1 LHVPLRQQTLRFGDA
16 WARLGPW
23 RGGGHIAHLVVAPD
37 APLSGEAVLACLKR
51 ARAAGF
57 VEVLTSAMGPAEE
70 EPFVQARFTVRER
83 LHLLTREIDADPPE
97 PAETAFRSGTEPAFR
112 SGTEPVRPVSRATR
126 RDRAAVLA
134 LDDAAFQP
142 FWRLG
147 ALGLR
152 DALDATPVHQFRA
165 TRADDALTGY
175 AITGRAGNQG
185 YLQRIAVH
193 PDAQR
198 QGWGTALVADAM
210 HWLWRHGA
218 VRAFVNTQLENHAA
232 RSLYESFGFT
242 ALPAGL
248 AVLGRSL

>member
-1 LHVPLRQQTLRFGDA
+1 VRQQTLRFGDA

-37 APLSGEAVLACLKR
+37 APLSGDAVLACLKR

-70 EPFVQARFTVRER
+70 EPFVQASFTVRER
-83 LHLLTREIDADPPE
+83 LHLLTRALDADPPE
-97 PAETAFRSGTEPAFR
+97 FGVQAARA
-112 SGTEPVRPVSRATR
+112 VSRATR
-126 RDRAAVLA
+126 RDRPAVLA
-134 LDDAAFQP
+134 LDDAAFEP

-175 AITGRAGNQG
+175 AITGRSGSQG

-193 PDAQR
+193 PDAQH

-210 HWLWRHGA
+210 QWLWRHGA
-218 VRAFVNTQLENHAA
+218 VRAFVNTQLENVAA
-232 RSLYESFGFT
+232 RSLYESFGFS

>member
-1 LHVPLRQQTLRFGDA
+1 VKQQTLRFGDA

-70 EPFVQARFTVRER
+70 EPFVQASFTVRER
-83 LHLLTREIDADPPE
+83 LHLLTREIGADPPG
-97 PAETAFRSGTEPAFR
+97 PARSSA
-112 SGTEPVRPVSRATR
+112 SGAEAARPVSRATR

-134 LDDAAFQP
+134 LDDAAFEP

-165 TRADDALTGY
+165 TRANDALTGY
-175 AITGRAGNQG
+175 AITGRSGNQG
-185 YLQRIAVH
+185 YLQRIAVR

-198 QGWGTALVADAM
+198 QGWGSALVADAM

-218 VRAFVNTQLENHAA
+218 VRAFVNTQLENNRA
-232 RSLYESFGFT
+232 RALYESFGFT